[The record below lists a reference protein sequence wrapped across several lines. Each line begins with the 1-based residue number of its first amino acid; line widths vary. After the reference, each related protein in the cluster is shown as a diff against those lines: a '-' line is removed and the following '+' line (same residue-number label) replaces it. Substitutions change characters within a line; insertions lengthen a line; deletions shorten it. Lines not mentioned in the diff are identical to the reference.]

1 MARIVVPFV
10 AGVALT
16 LACSIPG
23 EGSPQEGPPC
33 VTSPEAQ
40 GMDSGVLSRRLR
52 ELSGDARHLHSLLI
66 ARNGCL
72 VVEAYWPPYDRQT
85 RHYLNSAT
93 KAVLSALVGI
103 AVYERR
109 LRETSTVLS
118 YLPEYTL
125 QDDDPRRRIITIRH
139 LLTMSSGISWH
150 QSPPDNTSDDMGS
163 SPDWVRFILQRP
175 MAADP
180 GKITNYSN
188 GDSHLLSVVVQNAVG
203 ETALGFRPGSVFCI
217 CAAADSRIAV
227 LLSVHGS
234 RDR

>member
-1 MARIVVPFV
+1 
-10 AGVALT
+10 
-16 LACSIPG
+16 
-23 EGSPQEGPPC
+23 
-33 VTSPEAQ
+33 
-40 GMDSGVLSRRLR
+40 
-52 ELSGDARHLHSLLI
+52 
-66 ARNGCL
+66 
-72 VVEAYWPPYDRQT
+72 
-85 RHYLNSAT
+85 
-93 KAVLSALVGI
+93 
-103 AVYERR
+103 
-109 LRETSTVLS
+109 VLS

-203 ETALGFRPGSVFCI
+203 ETALGFAQRNLFAPLGIQDVVWDHDPQGRSIGSAGTPDATDRHGQDRFSVSGRRPIRG
-217 CAAADSRIAV
+217 
-227 LLSVHGS
+227 
-234 RDR
+234 